1 MPFFDGGCIIKKC
14 TIFHTTKDKNQYL
27 ESGLSIC
34 GYKAISLTSV
44 SVSDLNFNKAKNTK
58 QYGFWCLSFGALN
71 G

>member
-34 GYKAISLTSV
+34 DYKAISLTSV
-44 SVSDLNFNKAKNTK
+44 SVPDLNFNKAKNTN
-58 QYGFWCLSFGALN
+58 QYGFCYLSFVA
-71 G
+71 

>member
-34 GYKAISLTSV
+34 DYKAISLT
-44 SVSDLNFNKAKNTK
+44 SVSDLNFNKAKNTTNMA
-58 QYGFWCLSFGALN
+58 FVTCHLLPN
-71 G
+71 MV